1 MALVLT
7 GILTRNLKRFG
18 MKRYTDN
25 GHGKQILAVSMA
37 VVFLVSACGGGDDG
51 GATTTLS
58 ASTTPVTSAPVPP
71 PASVPAPIPVPVPA
85 PVPALTPALLVQPA
99 SRVNTTTAG
108 EQTFASVSA
117 QADGGYTVAWIDN
130 NNTGFAIQRY
140 DSAGSKVGT
149 EVSVPF
155 SRLATTGVITDIKV
169 AVLRDASV
177 VLVYETSRRLDTGQ
191 PVEGVFFQ
199 RFDASGAQLSGETTV
214 VSHIGFNGPVYYG
227 QSGGSPKAVP
237 LADGGFVVAWAIYAI
252 NPISVS
258 NTVFKQRYNSQAQ
271 PVGGNVW
278 VSSYRAPY
286 FGAYA
291 LAADRQGGYILTMLR
306 SINPMENNPGT
317 SVIHFDA
324 ADTAREIVPER
335 LGSALLLPLAG
346 DRFVRFTSDS
356 TGTLRQ
362 FLDSAGNPVGDAA
375 SAASMPVAATELADG
390 SFVVFTPA
398 SGGSFTAQRFNANG
412 AALGDAAAVDAST
425 AAALTGGSL
434 ALARSATLP
443 GCDFDVYTQRVLVR
457 N

>member
-1 MALVLT
+1 M
-7 GILTRNLKRFG
+7 KRF
-18 MKRYTDN
+18 TDN

-51 GATTTLS
+51 VTTTVS
-58 ASTTPVTSAPVPP
+58 ASTMPVTSAPVPP
-71 PASVPAPIPVPVPA
+71 PASVPALVPVPVPGS
-85 PVPALTPALLVQPA
+85 VPAITPALLVQPA

-108 EQTFASVSA
+108 EQRVASVSA

-130 NNTGFAIQRY
+130 TMAFAIQRY
-140 DSAGSKVGT
+140 DSAGSKLGT

-155 SRLATTGVITDIKV
+155 SRLATTGVINKTSV
-169 AVLRDASV
+169 AVLRDGSV
-177 VLVYETSRRLDTGQ
+177 VFVYETSRRLDTGQ

-199 RFDASGAQLSGETTV
+199 RFDASGAQLSGEVTV
-214 VSHIGFNGPVYYG
+214 VSRIAFNGPVNE
-227 QSGGSPKAVP
+227 GGGFPKAVP
-237 LADGGFVVAWAIYAI
+237 LADGGFVVAWASYGI
-252 NPISVS
+252 NPISVF
-258 NTVFKQRYNSQAQ
+258 NTVYKQRYDSQAQ
-271 PVGGNVW
+271 PVGGNVL
-278 VSSYRAPY
+278 VSTYRAPG
-286 FGAYA
+286 FGAYT

-306 SINPMENNPGT
+306 SNNSSENKPGT

-443 GCDFDVYTQRVLVR
+443 GCDLDVYTQRVLVR